1 MFLYLLLN
9 LPFRISSRITFF
21 GFLLLSFCS
30 FPFLTFPCE
39 KPFVLRDTFI
49 RAESGKDEIRLFLSN
64 GETVEAD
71 WLEVARELFRIWTW
85 LKSSLDYETQRGR
98 RYPPLYPVCLAF

>member
-1 MFLYLLLN
+1 MSASSGRQLSSK

-21 GFLLLSFCS
+21 GFLLLSLCS

-39 KPFVLRDTFI
+39 QPFVLRDTFI

-64 GETVEAD
+64 GETVGAA
-71 WLEVARELFRIWTW
+71 WLLVAKGTVPNMELVKIQ
-85 LKSSLDYETQRGR
+85 L
-98 RYPPLYPVCLAF
+98 